1 MKVTLQDGQSLNIQ
15 QENIEALQQ
24 LFPELVRDGKV
35 NFDVF
40 RQIFGDLD
48 VLEEGEEKFGL
59 NWHGKK
65 KARQNAFTPSLGTL
79 LPCPEESLDWD
90 TTQNLFIEGDNLEVL
105 KLLQKSYANKV
116 KMIYIDPPY
125 NKEKDFIYPDRFQDN
140 LDTYLKYTG
149 QLDEDG
155 SANSSEKETLGRKH
169 TAWLNMMYPRIQ
181 LAKQLLTQDG
191 AIFISIDDSEVVNL
205 REICNEIFGEENFVA
220 QIVWQKSK
228 KGDSKLVA
236 IVHEYILCYTKN
248 KNAAIESGIWRTK
261 KEGVDEVLDFYQDL
275 RKKYE
280 SDHDQ
285 IREEMMKWYKGL
297 KDSDS
302 RKAHKHYNWSDD
314 RGLYFPDNFAG
325 PDDGRESRPRH
336 EIYHPIS
343 GLPCKKPSTGWRWD
357 EEKTEWALKQNPPRI
372 HFGVDETT
380 IPNRK
385 SYLHET
391 AYEPFAS
398 NFYQDGRT
406 ATLQVEKL
414 LDKGVFQF
422 PKNTDVLAKLMD
434 LVTKEKD
441 LILDFFA
448 GSGSTAHACFNLNI
462 QDGKARRFIMVQL
475 PEILSEDVKEQKSA
489 YKYCINNGLAPNIAE
504 VSKARIKQVIASI
517 DAEIS
522 LDKGLKIFKLA
533 SSNLKA
539 WNPNAQDL
547 EDSLDLNQN
556 HILDGRTEIDV
567 LYELLLKR
575 GIDLATPIE
584 NREINSKTLY
594 SIGYGAVFAC
604 LDDSILA
611 SDLNVI
617 SSAIIEW
624 HKELAPSNETHIFFK
639 DSAFQDDV
647 VKTNLAAIL
656 EQNGLKHV
664 RSL

>member
-1 MKVTLQDGQSLNIQ
+1 MKVTLQDGQSLDIQ
-15 QENIEALQQ
+15 KENIEALQQ
-24 LFPELVRDGKV
+24 LFPELVREGKV

-79 LPCPEESLDWD
+79 LPCPEESVDWD

-105 KLLQKSYANKV
+105 KLLQKSYANRI

-155 SANSSEKETLGRKH
+155 AANSSEKETIGRKH

-191 AIFISIDDSEVVNL
+191 AIFISIDDSEVVSL

-236 IVHEYILCYTKN
+236 IMHEYILCYTKN

-275 RKKYE
+275 INKH
-280 SDHDQ
+280 DGNHDQ

-297 KDSDS
+297 KASDP
-302 RKAHKHYNWSDD
+302 RRAHKHYNWSDD
-314 RGLYFPDNFAG
+314 RGLYFAADFAG

-398 NFYQDGRT
+398 NF
-406 ATLQVEKL
+406 
-414 LDKGVFQF
+414 
-422 PKNTDVLAKLMD
+422 
-434 LVTKEKD
+434 
-441 LILDFFA
+441 
-448 GSGSTAHACFNLNI
+448 
-462 QDGKARRFIMVQL
+462 
-475 PEILSEDVKEQKSA
+475 
-489 YKYCINNGLAPNIAE
+489 
-504 VSKARIKQVIASI
+504 
-517 DAEIS
+517 
-522 LDKGLKIFKLA
+522 
-533 SSNLKA
+533 
-539 WNPNAQDL
+539 
-547 EDSLDLNQN
+547 
-556 HILDGRTEIDV
+556 
-567 LYELLLKR
+567 
-575 GIDLATPIE
+575 
-584 NREINSKTLY
+584 
-594 SIGYGAVFAC
+594 
-604 LDDSILA
+604 
-611 SDLNVI
+611 
-617 SSAIIEW
+617 
-624 HKELAPSNETHIFFK
+624 
-639 DSAFQDDV
+639 
-647 VKTNLAAIL
+647 
-656 EQNGLKHV
+656 
-664 RSL
+664 